1 MVKQDSLPN
10 PVEALQ
16 DHFLTL
22 CLKLKPRALTK
33 LAVSRSE
40 KCGDQKKTMQAC
52 YLHKNTPL
60 CNYSGDSC

>member
-22 CLKLKPRALTK
+22 CLKLKSRALTK

-52 YLHKNTPL
+52 YLH
-60 CNYSGDSC
+60 